1 MKYNYIYI
9 LLIFILFSCAQNRE
23 HVNNKTKAPLKVF
36 SSKGFTLIYED
47 SFYKS
52 KILNKKLNN
61 EKLYILHSFLKPN
74 TLVKIYN
81 PDNDNFVTAKVKG
94 ISKYPSIYNSVIS
107 KKIAKE
113 INLDS
118 KDPYIE
124 LIQIKKN
131 DKFIAKEAS
140 IFEEEK
146 NVANK
151 APVDAIDINDLS
163 DTNSS
168 TEKNEKN
175 KLKKKTPSYIIDIAD
190 FYYQESAE
198 KVKTRFIK
206 EANLSNIKVKKISNT
221 KFKLFSGPYDS
232 FESMKDIFFVLQNF
246 GFDDLNVIN
255 LNK

>member
-1 MKYNYIYI
+1 MRYNYIYI
-9 LLIFILFSCAQNRE
+9 LLIFILFSCVQNRE
-23 HVNNKTKAPLKVF
+23 NIKKKTEIPLKVF

-47 SFYKS
+47 AYYKN
-52 KILNKKLNN
+52 KTLNKKLNN
-61 EKLYILHSFLKPN
+61 ERLYILHSFLKPN

-107 KKIAKE
+107 KKIAIE
-113 INLDS
+113 INLDP

-140 IFEEEK
+140 IFDEEK

-151 APVDAIDINDLS
+151 APVDDIDIKDLS
-163 DTNSS
+163 DSNSS
-168 TEKNEKN
+168 TEKNM
-175 KLKKKTPSYIIDIAD
+175 LKKKTPSYIIDIAD

-198 KVKTRFIK
+198 KVKTKFIK
-206 EANLSNIKVKKISNT
+206 EANLSNIKVKKISKT
-221 KFKLFSGPYDS
+221 KFKLFSGPYNS